1 VLTNVGSRT
10 LFVLTTAAILVAA
23 IVLELVPYTI
33 TTQAASDWLQV
44 VVIVAA
50 LWSTLRTAVRE
61 SGEGR
66 WVWLGVAASI
76 ALWGAGQVR
85 YILVGSSFF
94 NGIDTLQNVLFLSVA
109 LPLLP
114 ALALHP
120 DDSHSSRTRLAF
132 DVGIVGVLVVFV
144 YVYIGLSFPA
154 MTDPAA
160 YPRWR
165 IGAGWFTS
173 LAVTGAFL
181 LRLRTAVAPWRRLYA
196 ELGGA
201 AAFWFLGDA
210 AVTGVMF
217 ANWYRPGLL
226 DLPWLLPFAWITLI
240 AARWQPSSPSPVTS
254 RSTGWTD
261 TRRGAILALAAVAA
275 PPLLHF
281 TLMLGEPS
289 DPAAW
294 RNRTWAVLLTSTVVA
309 GLFLM
314 RQLSV
319 LKAFERSERLRLAQ
333 RRSSEE
339 RFTRAFHGVPLGA
352 AILSEADARVIDA
365 NDRALELL
373 GLSRGG
379 AIGQTLEALDVV
391 AQPGSWL
398 DAVRQTSIGRGR
410 SVRLRP
416 AGGEVV
422 EVQVW
427 FQPLETD
434 GERTV
439 LVLLQDRRETRRLE
453 TQLILAQKAEAVGR
467 LAGAVA
473 HDLNNLLTAI
483 VGSTEVARLRL
494 SEPAVLRQDLEHV
507 VGAAGRAASLTSR
520 LLEYGR
526 GQAESPQTI
535 DVGEAVR
542 DAERTVR
549 QLAGDGVTTE
559 LEVPPVM
566 LQVRMEPAEFE
577 RILVNLVVNAR
588 DAMPGG
594 GRLQIALRPVTIDA
608 PAASRHGV
616 TPGQFV
622 ALAVGDTGEG
632 IDPMLLPRVF
642 EPFFTT
648 KPAEHGSG
656 LGLST
661 VLDTARRFGGTAAI
675 ESTPGVGTTVT
686 VLLPAVD
693 EAWVT
698 EPAPEVSSAPPLGT
712 ETVLLVE
719 DEDAVR
725 EVVRR
730 VLERQGYRVLEA
742 SSGPRALALAA
753 TWIGAIDLLL
763 TDVIMPEMNGPQLAA
778 QLSALRPGLRV
789 LYASGY
795 AADALGPMGLET
807 REVDLI
813 QKPFSPGALAR
824 RVRQALDEPR

>member
-1 VLTNVGSRT
+1 
-10 LFVLTTAAILVAA
+10 
-23 IVLELVPYTI
+23 
-33 TTQAASDWLQV
+33 
-44 VVIVAA
+44 
-50 LWSTLRTAVRE
+50 
-61 SGEGR
+61 
-66 WVWLGVAASI
+66 
-76 ALWGAGQVR
+76 
-85 YILVGSSFF
+85 
-94 NGIDTLQNVLFLSVA
+94 
-109 LPLLP
+109 
-114 ALALHP
+114 
-120 DDSHSSRTRLAF
+120 
-132 DVGIVGVLVVFV
+132 
-144 YVYIGLSFPA
+144 
-154 MTDPAA
+154 
-160 YPRWR
+160 
-165 IGAGWFTS
+165 
-173 LAVTGAFL
+173 
-181 LRLRTAVAPWRRLYA
+181 
-196 ELGGA
+196 
-201 AAFWFLGDA
+201 
-210 AVTGVMF
+210 
-217 ANWYRPGLL
+217 
-226 DLPWLLPFAWITLI
+226 
-240 AARWQPSSPSPVTS
+240 
-254 RSTGWTD
+254 
-261 TRRGAILALAAVAA
+261 
-275 PPLLHF
+275 
-281 TLMLGEPS
+281 MLGEAS
-289 DPAAW
+289 DPGAW
-294 RNRTWAVLLTSTVVA
+294 RNRTWAVLLTSSVVA

-314 RQLSV
+314 RQLNV
-319 LKAFERSERLRLAQ
+319 LNAFERAERLRLVQ
-333 RRSSEE
+333 RRSSED

-352 AILSEADARVIDA
+352 AILTEADARVIDA

-373 GLSRGG
+373 GLSRSR
-379 AIGQTLEALDVV
+379 AIGRTLEGLDVV
-391 AQPGSWL
+391 AQPGTWQ
-398 DAVRQTSIGRGR
+398 DALRRTPLGRGR
-410 SVRLRP
+410 PVRLRT
-416 AGGEVV
+416 ATGQVV
-422 EVQVW
+422 EVRVW
-427 FQPLETD
+427 FQPLETG

-439 LVLLQDRRETRRLE
+439 LVLLEDQRETLRLE

-494 SEPAVLRQDLEHV
+494 LEPSVLKQDLDHV
-507 VGAAGRAASLTSR
+507 VRAADRAASLTGR

-535 DVGEAVR
+535 DVGAAVR

-559 LEVPPVM
+559 LVVPPVL

-588 DAMPGG
+588 DAMIDG

-608 PAASRHGV
+608 TGAVQRGV
-616 TPGQFV
+616 TAGRFV

-632 IDPMLLPRVF
+632 ISPTLLPRVF

-693 EAWVT
+693 EAWVG
-698 EPAPEVSSAPPLGT
+698 ESAPEVKSPPPSGT

-730 VLERQGYRVLEA
+730 VLERQGYHVLEA

-753 TWIGAIDLLL
+753 TWTSAIDLLL

-778 QLSALRPGLRV
+778 RLSALRPGLRV

-795 AADALGPMGLET
+795 AADALGPMGLGAPD
-807 REVDLI
+807 VPLI
-813 QKPFSPGALAR
+813 QKPFTPSGLAK

>member
-1 VLTNVGSRT
+1 MRTNLGSHT
-10 LFVLTTAAILVAA
+10 PFVLATAA
-23 IVLELVPYTI
+23 IVLAAIVLQCLPYTVA
-33 TTQAASDWLQV
+33 TQAASDWLQV
-44 VVIVAA
+44 VVVGAA
-50 LWSTLRTAVRE
+50 LWSTLRAAVRG

-66 WVWLGVAASI
+66 WVWLGVAASV
-76 ALWGAGQVR
+76 AMWGAGQVR
-85 YILVGSSFF
+85 YILIGSTFF
-94 NGIDTLQNVLFLSVA
+94 NGIDNLQNALFLSVA

-120 DDSHSSRTRLAF
+120 DEPQATRTRLAF
-132 DVGIVGVLVVFV
+132 DVAIVGVLVVFV
-144 YVYIGLSFPA
+144 YLYIGLSFP
-154 MTDPAA
+154 TLSDPDA

-165 IGAGWFTS
+165 IAAGWLVA
-173 LAVTGAFL
+173 LAVTAAFL
-181 LRLRTAVAPWRRLYA
+181 LRLRTAVPPWRRVYA
-196 ELGGA
+196 ELGAA

-217 ANWYRPGLL
+217 TTWYRPGLL
-226 DLPWLLPFAWITLI
+226 DLPWLLPFAWIALI
-240 AARWQPSSPSPVTS
+240 AARWQPSAPVPETG
-254 RSTGWTD
+254 RSTGWID

-275 PPLLHF
+275 PPLLLF
-281 TLMLGEPS
+281 SLMLGEVS
-289 DPAAW
+289 DPGAW
-294 RNRTWAVLLTSTVVA
+294 RNRTWVTLITSVVVA

-319 LKAFERSERLRLAQ
+319 LNAFERSERLRLAQ
-333 RRSSEE
+333 RRSSED

-352 AILSEADARVIDA
+352 AILTEADARVVDV

-373 GLSRGG
+373 ALSRSG
-379 AIGQTLEALDVV
+379 AIGRTLEALDVV

-398 DAVRQTSIGRGR
+398 DAVTRTAIGRGR
-410 SVRLRP
+410 PVRLRR
-416 AGGEVV
+416 ATGEVV
-422 EVQVW
+422 EVQAW
-427 FQPLETD
+427 FQPLETH

-439 LVLLQDRRETRRLE
+439 LVLLQDQRETRRLE
-453 TQLILAQKAEAVGR
+453 SQLILAQKAEAVGT

-473 HDLNNLLTAI
+473 HDLNNVLTAI
-483 VGSTEVARLRL
+483 LGSTEVARLRL
-494 SEPAVLRQDLEHV
+494 SEPLLLAQDLDHV
-507 VGAAGRAASLTSR
+507 VRAAERAASLTSR

-535 DVGEAVR
+535 DVGAAVR

-549 QLAGDGVTTE
+549 QLAGERVTTE
-559 LEVPPVM
+559 LVVPTTP
-566 LQVRMEPAEFE
+566 LQVRMEPVEFE

-588 DAMPGG
+588 DAMARG
-594 GRLQIALRPVTIDA
+594 GRLRIALQPLVIDA
-608 PAASRHGV
+608 AAAVRRGV
-616 TPGQFV
+616 AAGRFV

-632 IDPMLLPRVF
+632 ISPTLLPRVF

-648 KPAEHGSG
+648 KPIGHGSG

-686 VLLPAVD
+686 VLLPALD
-693 EAWVT
+693 EAWVG
-698 EPAPEVSSAPPLGT
+698 EPAKAVASTSPSGT

-730 VLERQGYRVLEA
+730 VLERQGYHVLEA
-742 SSGPRALALAA
+742 SSGPRALAVAA
-753 TWIGAIDLLL
+753 SWPSAIDLLL

-778 QLSALRPGLRV
+778 QLLVLRPGLRV

-795 AADALGPMGLET
+795 AADALGPMGL
-807 REVDLI
+807 RERDVALI
-813 QKPFSPGALAR
+813 QKPFTPSALAQ